1 MATLHVN
8 EQRLSQVS
16 RWGVFGFRSLMVAA
30 ALSLGACASYPPAVR
45 HAPPATPPPS
55 TQVYFFPTKGQ
66 SPAQQDRDRY
76 ECYGWASQQTGFDP
90 SLPRLPPHQRLEVVP
105 QPAIG
110 HDTASGAFTG
120 AVLGAVVSRPGRS
133 GEGAVIGAIAGT
145 ILGAASDSA
154 RQEHAE
160 RLQER
165 YDRRASQA
173 AAHTEQQASA
183 YRRAMGACLEGRGY
197 TVR

>member
-1 MATLHVN
+1 MATIRVS
-8 EQRLSQVS
+8 EQHPSQVS
-16 RWGVFGFRSLMVAA
+16 RWGVLGFRSLIVVT
-30 ALSLGACASYPPAVR
+30 ALSIGACASYPPAVR
-45 HAPPATPPPS
+45 HAPPPTPPPP
-55 TQVYFFPTKGQ
+55 TQVYFYPTKGQ
-66 SPAQQDRDRY
+66 NPAQQDRDRY
-76 ECYGWASQQTGFDP
+76 ECYIWASQQTGFDP
-90 SLPRLPPHQRLEVVP
+90 SLPQLPPHQRMEVVP
-105 QPAIG
+105 QPPIG

-154 RQEHAE
+154 RQEQAE

-165 YDRRASQA
+165 YDQRGSQA

-197 TVR
+197 TVN